1 MPSAVITRLA
11 AAHTASDSVHDQP
24 SASCN
29 TAVAAA
35 ISSIQAEAP
44 NATATPVKARA
55 RPRALRA
62 SDRSALTS
70 TRKALAASLAAFSP
84 ARPASPTWRSDSAR
98 SGAGGLLASGFGV
111 VSSLR
116 GSSIACPLADMALL
130 ALESSPGERRLR
142 RDVPDN
148 VHAAGARTRP
158 GYIRG
163 LLVAAARELGDDPA
177 RGEGDAERGQRSLAD
192 QVRRAVDQV
201 AALVHQRVHL
211 LARHAAGVFGGGE
224 PGQRA
229 VGQVGL
235 DVGLAQAQLVGR
247 RARGAAQRITRVG
260 GGLLEV
266 TAGFAEMGLHA
277 IGIRGGHALSPGV
290 AKRTGA
296 GLLQHLDIAAP
307 AATDDTEHQPCG

>member
-1 MPSAVITRLA
+1 MPSAVITRLV

-29 TAVAAA
+29 TAVTAA
-35 ISSIQAEAP
+35 ISRIQAEAP
-44 NATATPVKARA
+44 NAIATPVKARA

-70 TRKALAASLAAFSP
+70 TRNALAASLAAFSP

-98 SGAGGLLASGFGV
+98 SGAGGLRASGFGV
-111 VSSLR
+111 VSSLC

-163 LLVAAARELGDDPA
+163 LLVAAAGELGDDPA
-177 RGEGDAERGQRSLAD
+177 RGDAERGQRSLAD

-224 PGQRA
+224 PGQRS

-235 DVGLAQAQLVGR
+235 DVGLAEAQLVGR
-247 RARGAAQRITRVG
+247 RARGAAQRFTRVR

-277 IGIRGGHALSPGV
+277 IGIGGGHALSPGV

-296 GLLQHLDIAAP
+296 ALQHLDIAAP